1 MAGGRPSRVPESV
14 VEPDLA
20 PGKDEVE
27 DQAQTRDKAN
37 GKGKGKGK
45 AVEGKPHSP
54 FIGFAAGI
62 CSG

>member
-1 MAGGRPSRVPESV
+1 MARELSRVPESV
-14 VEPDLA
+14 VEPDVA
-20 PGKDEVE
+20 PGKDEL
-27 DQAQTRDKAN
+27 DGQDR
-37 GKGKGKGK
+37 GKGKER